1 VTARPAAP
9 LSLRREAVFVLA
21 IAILLLAVLSV
32 ITLATH
38 RSALDS
44 LAEERLTRWQREVT
58 TLARRVD
65 AGTPPAELT
74 APTTGLARLER
85 SRLDFAVD
93 DSRGRDL
100 LVPSEDS
107 SVRVSARL
115 ADGEFLIATFDGG
128 SLSREMRRVRVLTPI
143 VVGAATAAA
152 LILLL
157 YARRLLL
164 PYDRLLQSARAA
176 GYESSA
182 DEIGFLV
189 ATFEKAVAEAAQ
201 ARRDEGVSADLRAL
215 ESAIGSTMPSAALLL
230 SADHR
235 VLSANPAARELLAPG
250 PIELDRPLDQSG
262 LPPAL
267 RAALVELGCA
277 LDAAAGAPTARGPVE
292 VQLADERRLEVDLR
306 PLRSGPTDGQPARL
320 LLIAD
325 VTAARQVA
333 ERERVD
339 ESLRRVGEVA
349 AGLAH
354 ELRNGLA
361 TIQGYASLMT
371 RRSAGGD
378 LEDLKALSR
387 EATHLERVVSDFLL
401 FARPGHARSE
411 RFDLRELLGRAAEDP
426 ALGAPV
432 RLSSGEPLFLQADR
446 LLIDRAVRNLLRNA
460 AEAERSTTNS
470 APRAIEVSVDRT
482 EEGWSLSIRDHGPGW
497 PEALRSR
504 LGEAFV
510 SQRPG
515 GVGLGLALA
524 QRVAR
529 LHGGDLRFVDPE
541 GGGAEVRL
549 LLPSA
554 LGLGQVDTKGIVSD

>member
-1 VTARPAAP
+1 MSFVIDQPFVAP
-9 LSLRREAVFVLA
+9 SLQSNTPVVSTGTVLP
-21 IAILLLAVLSV
+21 
-32 ITLATH
+32 
-38 RSALDS
+38 S
-44 LAEERLTRWQREVT
+44 LCVGIVGCAEEWE
-58 TLARRVD
+58 
-65 AGTPPAELT
+65 
-74 APTTGLARLER
+74 AP
-85 SRLDFAVD
+85 
-93 DSRGRDL
+93 
-100 LVPSEDS
+100 
-107 SVRVSARL
+107 
-115 ADGEFLIATFDGG
+115 
-128 SLSREMRRVRVLTPI
+128 
-143 VVGAATAAA
+143 
-152 LILLL
+152 
-157 YARRLLL
+157 
-164 PYDRLLQSARAA
+164 
-176 GYESSA
+176 
-182 DEIGFLV
+182 
-189 ATFEKAVAEAAQ
+189 
-201 ARRDEGVSADLRAL
+201 
-215 ESAIGSTMPSAALLL
+215 
-230 SADHR
+230 
-235 VLSANPAARELLAPG
+235 
-250 PIELDRPLDQSG
+250 
-262 LPPAL
+262 
-267 RAALVELGCA
+267 
-277 LDAAAGAPTARGPVE
+277 AGA
-292 VQLADERRLEVDLR
+292 D
-306 PLRSGPTDGQPARL
+306 S
-320 LLIAD
+320 
-325 VTAARQVA
+325 
-333 ERERVD
+333 RVD

-411 RFDLRELLGRAAEDP
+411 RFDLRDLLGRAAEDP

-432 RLSSGEPLFLQADR
+432 RLSPGEPLFLQADR

-470 APRAIEVSVDRT
+470 APRAIEVSVDRS

-554 LGLGQVDTKGIVSD
+554 LGSGQIDTKGSIPD

>member
-1 VTARPAAP
+1 M
-9 LSLRREAVFVLA
+9 LA
-21 IAILLLAVLSV
+21 IAIFLLAVLSV
-32 ITLATH
+32 VTLATH

-85 SRLDFAVD
+85 SRLDFATD
-93 DSRGRDL
+93 DSPGRDL
-100 LVPSEDS
+100 LPSDDS
-107 SVRVSARL
+107 SVKVSARL

-230 SADHR
+230 AADHR

-267 RAALVELGCA
+267 RAAIVELGAA
-277 LDAAAGAPTARGPVE
+277 LDAVASTPTPRGPVE

-306 PLRSGPTDGQPARL
+306 PLRTGPTDGQRARL

-411 RFDLRELLGRAAEDP
+411 RFDLRDLLGRAAEDP
-426 ALGAPV
+426 ALGVPV
-432 RLSSGEPLFLQADR
+432 RLPPGEPLFLQADR

-460 AEAERSTTNS
+460 AQAERSTTNS
-470 APRAIEVSVDRT
+470 SPRTIEVSVDRS

-529 LHGGDLRFVDPE
+529 LHGGDLRFIDPE

-554 LGLGQVDTKGIVSD
+554 LGSGQVDTKGIVSE

>member
-107 SVRVSARL
+107 SVQVSARL

-554 LGLGQVDTKGIVSD
+554 LGLGQVDTKGIVPD